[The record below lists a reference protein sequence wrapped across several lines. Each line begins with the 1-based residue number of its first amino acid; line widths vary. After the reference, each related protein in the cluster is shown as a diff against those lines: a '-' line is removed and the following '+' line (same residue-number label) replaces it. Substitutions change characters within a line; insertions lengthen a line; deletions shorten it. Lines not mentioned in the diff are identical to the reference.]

1 MIKAFH
7 LYQIF
12 EKNLYALKDISLEI
26 EKGEFVFIAGP
37 SGAGKTTLIRLFY
50 GDLIPTKGQIIINGR
65 NMARMPKKD
74 FPYLRRQ
81 IGVVFQDFK
90 LLYDRTVFENI
101 AFILEAIGK
110 DERRIAEMIMGVL
123 KVVDLTSKRDAM
135 PHFLSGGEQQRVAI
149 ARAIVNDPVL
159 ILADEPTG
167 NLDKVVSNDIMRIFM
182 ELNKRGTT
190 VIMATHDEDMVN
202 KVGKRMIKIVGGR
215 VVVDTGL
222 DIL

>member
-1 MIKAFH
+1 
-7 LYQIF
+7 
-12 EKNLYALKDISLEI
+12 
-26 EKGEFVFIAGP
+26 
-37 SGAGKTTLIRLFY
+37 
-50 GDLIPTKGQIIINGR
+50 
-65 NMARMPKKD
+65 MPGKD

-101 AFILEAIGK
+101 AFILEAIGM

-123 KVVDLTSKRDAM
+123 KVVSLTSKRDTM

-190 VIMATHDEDMVN
+190 IIMATHDEDMV
-202 KVGKRMIKIVGGR
+202 KKIGKRMIKIVDGR
-215 VVVDTGL
+215 VIEDTGL